1 MTKKDLSKKVFIK
14 EVVGFIER
22 KIKEEE
28 RSLELY
34 EFAYNWFKS
43 YKPHKNQAPMRQIM
57 VNHLNRLSKD
67 GKYYAYI
74 RHWTFWWLYFSNNEK
89 SIMLRITWESIEELI
104 KKAQNRVE
112 TSKIS
117 LKNLKND
124 IKNIETLYEK
134 IKEIQEKTTELK
146 FSCDD
151 YTFNLLTNLY
161 YEK

>member
-1 MTKKDLSKKVFIK
+1 
-14 EVVGFIER
+14 
-22 KIKEEE
+22 
-28 RSLELY
+28 
-34 EFAYNWFKS
+34 
-43 YKPHKNQAPMRQIM
+43 MRQIM